1 MKRLN
6 SRLETGKEKVSGLE
20 DRAEDIRGWHREI
33 DSVKMRS
40 GQEEMM
46 RRSSVKEGRI
56 RRMGG
61 AMFEEIMADS
71 ILKLMKNMHPSPGS
85 FLAQTRYVVL
95 GQPTLLHTRA
105 PPPAF
110 PGG

>member
-1 MKRLN
+1 MAPR
-6 SRLETGKEKVSGLE
+6 
-20 DRAEDIRGWHREI
+20 DREMDN
-33 DSVKMRS
+33 VKMRS

-46 RRSSVKEGRI
+46 RSNIKEGRI

-61 AMFEEIMADS
+61 AMFEEIMVDS

-110 PGG
+110 LGGQREQLTLSTSLMEMRLSRPEWSS

>member
-1 MKRLN
+1 
-6 SRLETGKEKVSGLE
+6 
-20 DRAEDIRGWHREI
+20 
-33 DSVKMRS
+33 MRS

-46 RRSSVKEGRI
+46 RRSSTKQGRI

-110 PGG
+110 PGGQGEQLTRSTSLMEMRLSRPEWSS